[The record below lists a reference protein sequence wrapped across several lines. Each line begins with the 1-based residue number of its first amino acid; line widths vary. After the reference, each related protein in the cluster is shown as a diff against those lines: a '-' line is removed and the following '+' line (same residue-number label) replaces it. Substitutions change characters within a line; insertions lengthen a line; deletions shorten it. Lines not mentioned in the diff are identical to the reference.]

1 MQQDINIFHRPYGA
15 TLWTDLGRFVVK
27 NSLPKPDSDNLSNL
41 AQTTFSLV
49 QPKDDD
55 DNLVIFNNADDFCIT
70 DSNNLKTVFAEIAA
84 GQLIKQEH
92 RIITYERQ
100 IDTSYVP
107 YVQYNLTI
115 ENREFSK
122 EYLVFRP
129 ELYIN
134 ATLQTLLDIIF
145 ANVRDLGGV
154 IEGNTIGKYACTVDN
169 QSIVPSFSFE
179 GTNRECLNELCKQMG
194 LNWRIGYYVAPH
206 TTNNIQLVQQVI
218 ISK

>member
-1 MQQDINIFHRPYGA
+1 MQQDINIFHRPYGS

-27 NSLPKPDSDNLSNL
+27 NTLPKPDSDNLSNL

-49 QPKDDD
+49 QPKDNDN
-55 DNLVIFNNADDFCIT
+55 NLVIFKNSDDFCIT
-70 DSNNLKTVFAEIAA
+70 DSNTKKTVFAEISA
-84 GQLIKQEH
+84 GQLIKQEIN
-92 RIITYERQ
+92 IITYERK
-100 IDTSYVP
+100 IDDSYVP

-145 ANVRDLGGV
+145 TNVRDLGGV
-154 IEGNTIGKYACTVDN
+154 IEGNTINKYACTVDN

-206 TTNNIQLVQQVI
+206 TTNNIQLLQQII